1 MNFRSF
7 YPELKARNTRIKKIL
22 LLQCLIPCNMS
33 NYVSFK
39 P

>member
-7 YPELKARNTRIKKIL
+7 YPELIAINNRIKKIL
-22 LLQCLIPCNMS
+22 LLQSFYPYNMS